1 MMGLIKESLEVD
13 FSNKS
18 EPWSEKELVEF
29 RKIMQTIKLKNAT
42 RKKKGMQNNHIPS
55 SVGQFKYSN

>member
-1 MMGLIKESLEVD
+1 MGLIKESLEVD

-18 EPWSEKELVEF
+18 EPWSEKELIEF

-42 RKKKGMQNNHIPS
+42 KTKKGLQNNHRAS
-55 SVGQFKYSN
+55 SVSQFKYSD